1 MYLSEGANR
10 RRRTLITYT
19 RPRNEWFHHDVCS
32 SSDVITDIEK
42 RGEFYDMVGRLR
54 ARKTVLAV
62 LAKKARKKEDSLK
75 T

>member
-1 MYLSEGANR
+1 MYLSEGANS
-10 RRRTLITYT
+10 TLITYT
-19 RPRNEWFHHDVCS
+19 RPRNEKFQHDVCS
-32 SSDVITDIEK
+32 SSDIITEIET

-62 LAKKARKKEDSLK
+62 LVKKTRKKADSLK

>member
-10 RRRTLITYT
+10 RWRTLITYT
-19 RPRNEWFHHDVCS
+19 RPRNEKFHHDVWS
-32 SSDVITDIEK
+32 SSDIITEIET
-42 RGEFYDMVGRLR
+42 RGEFYDMVGSLR

-62 LAKKARKKEDSLK
+62 LVKKARKKENSLK

>member
-1 MYLSEGANR
+1 
-10 RRRTLITYT
+10 
-19 RPRNEWFHHDVCS
+19 VCS